1 MPKAPSILK
10 LCKDPAKATVG
21 KFYEFKNATDT
32 RERLRKEVLS
42 LGFCNQ
48 PE

>member
-1 MPKAPSILK
+1 MPKAPSILR

-32 RERLRKEVLS
+32 RETLRKEVVSLS
-42 LGFCNQ
+42 PCNQ